1 MVCFNPP
8 GKNTGV
14 DRHFL
19 LQGIFPTQGSNSGLL
34 YCRQILYPLSHQGS
48 QSKWLL
54 LLSCVQLLVTPWTA
68 ACQASLSFTV
78 SQSSLKLMSV
88 ELVVSRLPTISSSV
102 ILFSCLQSFPASG
115 SFQMSWLFSSGDQSI
130 GASDSASVFLMNS
143 QGWFPL
149 GLTS

>member
-68 ACQASLSFTV
+68 ACQASLSFTI
-78 SQSSLKLMSV
+78 SQSSLKLMSI

-115 SFQMSWLFSSGDQSI
+115 SFQMSWLFSSGDQGI